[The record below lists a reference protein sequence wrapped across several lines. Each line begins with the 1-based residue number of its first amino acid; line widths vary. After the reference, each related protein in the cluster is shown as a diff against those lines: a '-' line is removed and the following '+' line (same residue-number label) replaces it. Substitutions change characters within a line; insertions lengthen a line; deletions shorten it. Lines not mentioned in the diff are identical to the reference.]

1 MDKTKIQTHRNSLV
15 SWLDNVVTRAL
26 PLSLSLSSSSL
37 SLFLSLPACRINTTK
52 HGENYEQFD
61 LLPGS
66 KVARARAVVIE
77 VGGSVFCSVRRGR
90 SKR

>member
-26 PLSLSLSSSSL
+26 PFSLSLPPSFLSHSL
-37 SLFLSLPACRINTTK
+37 SLPCRINTTK